1 MSDVRV
7 KDGSSHRMSV
17 SFLVGEN
24 SDEASS
30 STPRAQ
36 EGGSGNRKRSKKAKA
51 IAYQC
56 SVCQAHCKYK
66 CELLYHDYLHGLNK
80 DITVC
85 HECELGFTKM
95 FTYRSH
101 IKCVHQK
108 IKRYKCGEC
117 GKGFY
122 FKKDL
127 PKHELAVHAKLKP
140 FSCTSCSKSFAK
152 REHLQRHARSA
163 HDTGSPSTG

>member
-1 MSDVRV
+1 MSEDSV
-7 KDGSSHRMSV
+7 KAGSSHRMSV
-17 SFLVGEN
+17 AFLVGET

-30 STPRAQ
+30 LTPRVQ
-36 EGGSGNRKRSKKAKA
+36 EEGSGDGKASGSAKETSL
-51 IAYQC
+51 QC
-56 SVCQAHCKYK
+56 RVCHAQCKFK
-66 CELLYHDYLHGLNK
+66 SELLYHDYMHGLNR

-85 HECELGFTKM
+85 QECELGFTKM

-127 PKHELAVHAKLKP
+127 PKHQAAVHAKLKP
-140 FSCTSCSKSFAK
+140 FSCTTCGKSFAK
-152 REHLQRHARSA
+152 KEHLQRHARTA
-163 HDTGSPSTG
+163 HGTG